1 MNQAFLLMRGPSYF
15 LNVFKIHQEV
25 FDRDNSP
32 GRGADRIVQC
42 GKMFGKNIFYI
53 VITNIKFSIFA
64 FLNKQIN
71 QLIINQME

>member
-42 GKMFGKNIFYI
+42 GKMFG
-53 VITNIKFSIFA
+53 
-64 FLNKQIN
+64 
-71 QLIINQME
+71 